1 MVGLLLLL
9 LVVVP
14 LVELYVVVQVAQAI
28 GVLPTIALLILVSAL
43 GAWLVK
49 REGIGMWRRVQRTLQ
64 EGRSPA
70 TDVVDGAVLLGA
82 GSMLFVPGFVTDA
95 LGLLLLVPPVR
106 ALVRNRL
113 IRRWERRS
121 GLGGP
126 RGGMRGRVVEV
137 EYLGD
142 VTPQR
147 PSSPG
152 GAPELGG
159 GR

>member
-14 LVELYVVVQVAQAI
+14 LVEIYVVVQVAGVI
-28 GVLPTIALLILVSAL
+28 GVLPTLALLILVSAL
-43 GAWLVK
+43 GAWLAK
-49 REGIGMWRRVQRTLQ
+49 REGVGMWRRVQRTVQ

-70 TDVVDGAVLLGA
+70 TDMVDGAVLFGA
-82 GSMLFVPGFVTDA
+82 GSMLFVPGFVTDV

-106 ALVRNRL
+106 VLVRNRL
-113 IRRWERRS
+113 IRRWQRRS

-126 RGGMRGRVVEV
+126 GGMRGRVVEV

-142 VTPQR
+142 VTPRR

-152 GAPELGG
+152 NGPELGG